1 MSDLGGL
8 TFVVFELPLD
18 GPSFTAHFPRLPS
31 LKLWELQQTPPH
43 RIMSME
49 QIRAIN
55 ALEPFVLLS
64 KSATS
69 PRAAADLITQ
79 ATSSPHT
86 YVFAELLQAP
96 NIQALNKSEEY
107 AAYLKLLETFAW
119 GSFQDYQSKSLQTMN
134 FQLSYNGSRPFD
146 FKPHL
151 THPDTSN
158 LPPLT
163 PPQHQKLLLLS
174 LLPLARNNKPLSY
187 ATLQQSLSLPS
198 IESLET
204 LIITALYASLL
215 EGSLDPAAQV
225 VHISSVAP
233 LRDLR
238 PGSVPALGGT
248 FEAWSETC
256 EGMLGDLGRQMDM
269 VEAKARAKAVRDRRI
284 KGMFEAK
291 VEAYEEGGRGKRG
304 LDAKERDG
312 DEMDIDGDANV
323 GRTRGKRSLM
333 GVLGQRLGGGS

>member
-119 GSFQDYQSKSLQTMN
+119 GSFQDYQSKSIQTMN
-134 FQLSYNGSRPFD
+134 SQLSYNGSRPFD
-146 FKPHL
+146 FEPPSNSSRHIKPPT
-151 THPDTSN
+151 THTTPTPKAPPPLPPPSSPQQQTPLLRN
-158 LPPLT
+158 PPTVPLPPLNRIPRNT
-163 PPQHQKLLLLS
+163 NHHRPLRLPPRR
-174 LLPLARNNKPLSY
+174 LARPGR
-187 ATLQQSLSLPS
+187 PS
-198 IESLET
+198 R
-204 LIITALYASLL
+204 AHLL
-215 EGSLDPAAQV
+215 RGSSTGLTT
-225 VHISSVAP
+225 
-233 LRDLR
+233 R
-238 PGSVPALGGT
+238 
-248 FEAWSETC
+248 
-256 EGMLGDLGRQMDM
+256 
-269 VEAKARAKAVRDRRI
+269 KRAC
-284 KGMFEAK
+284 
-291 VEAYEEGGRGKRG
+291 
-304 LDAKERDG
+304 
-312 DEMDIDGDANV
+312 V
-323 GRTRGKRSLM
+323 GRNI
-333 GVLGQRLGGGS
+333 